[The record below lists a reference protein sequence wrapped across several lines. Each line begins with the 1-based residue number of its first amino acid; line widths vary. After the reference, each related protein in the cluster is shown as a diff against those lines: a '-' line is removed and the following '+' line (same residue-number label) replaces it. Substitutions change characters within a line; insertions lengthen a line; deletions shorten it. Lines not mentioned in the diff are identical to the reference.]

1 MANPMIDTSSPEALM
16 RAFTER
22 VHARDLDGLVAL
34 YEPSAVFEPQ
44 PGVAVRG
51 RDAIRQSLAEL
62 LALRPTMVS
71 NTLQV
76 LRADDVA
83 LVVNEWN
90 LTGTGPNGGEVRQRG
105 RSADV
110 VRRQRDGSWLV
121 LVDKP

>member
-90 LTGTGPNGGEVRQRG
+90 LTGTGPDGGEVRQRG

>member
-1 MANPMIDTSSPEALM
+1 MIDTSTPEALM

-44 PGVAVRG
+44 PGVVVRG
-51 RDAIRQSLAEL
+51 RAAIRQALADL
-62 LALRPTMVS
+62 LALRPTMVAKIV
-71 NTLQV
+71 QV
-76 LRADDVA
+76 LQADEVA

-90 LTGTGPNGGEVRQRG
+90 LTGTGPDGNEVRQGG